1 MESMLQHQ
9 RPACQGSVFA
19 GPSRQLLL
27 TRPCTRP
34 RSRRAAAV
42 AAQAQ
47 AQVNRTEFAKLV
59 QQKTEASKS
68 GRIKEMSS
76 EEVEEVVKATFDTV
90 VDTVAK
96 GDTIAIIGF
105 GKFERR

>member
-9 RPACQGSVFA
+9 RPACQGSVSA
-19 GPSRQLLL
+19 GPNRQLLL
-27 TRPCTRP
+27 TTPCIRP
-34 RSRRAAAV
+34 RSRRAAV
-42 AAQAQ
+42 AAQAL
-47 AQVNRTEFAKLV
+47 NRADFVKLV

-68 GRIKEMSS
+68 GRIKEMSLQ
-76 EEVEEVVKATFDTV
+76 EVEELVKVTLDTI

-96 GDTIAIIGF
+96 GDTITITGF

>member
-9 RPACQGSVFA
+9 RPACQGSVSA
-19 GPSRQLLL
+19 GPNRQLLL
-27 TRPCTRP
+27 TRPCIRP
-34 RSRRAAAV
+34 RSPRAVAV
-42 AAQAQ
+42 AAQAF
-47 AQVNRTEFAKLV
+47 NRADFVKLV

-68 GRIKEMSS
+68 GRIKEMNLQ
-76 EEVEEVVKATFDTV
+76 EVEELVKVTLDTI

-96 GDTIAIIGF
+96 GDTITITGF

>member
-1 MESMLQHQ
+1 MGSMLQHQ
-9 RPACQGSVFA
+9 RPACQGSVSA

-27 TRPCTRP
+27 TRPCIRP

-42 AAQAQ
+42 AAQAL
-47 AQVNRTEFAKLV
+47 NRADFVKLV

-68 GRIKEMSS
+68 GRIKEMSLQ
-76 EEVEEVVKATFDTV
+76 EVEELVKVTLDTI

-96 GDTIAIIGF
+96 GDTITITGF

>member
-9 RPACQGSVFA
+9 SPACQGSVSA
-19 GPSRQLLL
+19 GPNRQLLL
-27 TRPCTRP
+27 TRPRSP
-34 RSRRAAAV
+34 RAVAV
-42 AAQAQ
+42 AAQAF
-47 AQVNRTEFAKLV
+47 NRADFVKLV

-68 GRIKEMSS
+68 GRIKEMNLQ
-76 EEVEEVVKATFDTV
+76 EVEELVKVTLDTI

-96 GDTIAIIGF
+96 GDTVTITGF

>member
-9 RPACQGSVFA
+9 RPACQGSVSA

-27 TRPCTRP
+27 TRPCIRP
-34 RSRRAAAV
+34 RCRRAAAV
-42 AAQAQ
+42 AAQA
-47 AQVNRTEFAKLV
+47 VNRAEFVKLV
-59 QQKTEASKS
+59 QQKTEVSQS
-68 GRIKEMSS
+68 RRISEMSPQ
-76 EEVEEVVKATFDTV
+76 EVEEVVKAMFDTV

-96 GDTIAIIGF
+96 GDTVTITGF